1 MRHFSVSH
9 ARRLLAIL
17 LAVCLTAVG
26 LSPAGVAAGEVGTTH
41 TVAKNGDPEAL
52 INSAQVQ
59 DGDTIHI
66 EETAGF
72 RHEGDSPWVIS
83 KRVTIEGG
91 NINIGAGGIVLGADV
106 TFKDVTL
113 TFQMSARN
121 AILANGHVLTL
132 ENVKCGE
139 FSFNLF
145 CGGWIDSNHE
155 GYPNPA
161 PGTRGEIVIK
171 GATSL
176 QNRDTYGNGNIYAG
190 NLCMGGTDQATSGVN
205 GPANAFAG
213 DAVIRI
219 DSGAS
224 SAKLGQ
230 IYACGAQQKNPDG
243 QTSGKITLP
252 DAANYTVSG
261 TVTIQGN
268 VPHTV
273 DGAGAAQTVVIFE
286 SGNSLPSYQIRDV
299 SQLTVQA
306 GSLALESGSSAGS
319 LAVAGKA
326 KLDITKLDAPE
337 IDRFDGGGLLVL
349 GETQTLK
356 VSGGVSGETKVA
368 IGGANNTGTET
379 SKLPQVGHTYIM
391 APGAAGASFQL
402 LPYGLSTSRQL
413 VWDGQGNWVGSE
425 GASDGDMNRI
435 SSFCFLTK
443 SASADVNQ
451 EAEFHLEAT
460 LGNGNYQPLDY
471 IPLTVY
477 IGSVQLQAAE
487 SEDGYYTYTDALHKF
502 SAYVQDNTF
511 SVTTAEEGTHTIQII
526 VSENTVGGAPLSD
539 TATLTVGDAS
549 QPQPEHTH
557 VWSADWSGDTGFHWR
572 ECTAEECPITANQQ
586 KAGYAAHTAG
596 EWIIDRPATADG
608 EGSRY
613 KACSACG
620 YEMERETIPA
630 TGAPR
635 PEHTHE
641 GGADWSG
648 DTGFHWRECTAE
660 ECPITANQQKAGYA
674 AHTAGEWIID
684 RPATADGEGSRHKAC
699 TVCGYEME
707 RETIPATGGETPEP
721 GPAPA
726 PGHTHRWSTTW
737 EGDQN
742 GHWYVCLAAGC
753 PITID
758 SQKAGYAAHTLGP
771 WVVDRVATMFQAGS
785 RYRACTVCG
794 REMERETVHAAG
806 GGLPGTP
813 GGSFP
818 APGTPSAPVSGSSAN
833 TPAQKP
839 GSSQTEGQAETAVTT
854 ETAAD
859 GSTTQMVQKP
869 DGSREIRVRRPD
881 GVTALVHVDTAGR
894 IQAEVTLPSGVE
906 STSLPIP
913 EMPVGRESAST
924 VTVHTGST
932 QPVQVV
938 IPAVSAASGVV
949 AILVQADGT
958 QTVLKTSTAVE
969 GGIAASVP
977 DGAVVGLVDNSA
989 VFSDTQDHWAAD
1001 AIDFV
1006 SARELFSGGPG
1017 GTFRPEE
1024 PMSRAMLMTVLARLD
1039 GVDTGGGA
1047 LWYEK
1052 GMAWAVARGVSDGKN
1067 PDGQITRE
1075 QMVTMLYRCAGS
1087 PAVSDGALSFR
1098 DAGAVSG
1105 YAREAVRWG
1114 VENGII
1120 SGYGDGTFAP
1130 GGQTTRAQAATM
1142 LMQYIT
1148 FLNQS

>member
-1 MRHFSVSH
+1 MRHFSVNH
-9 ARRLLAIL
+9 ARRLLAVL

-26 LSPAGVAAGEVGTTH
+26 LSPAGTAAGEVGTTH

-190 NLCMGGTDQATSGVN
+190 NLCMGGTGQATSGVN

-219 DSGAS
+219 ESGAS

-230 IYACGAQQKNPDG
+230 IYACGAQQRNPDG

-252 DAANYTVSG
+252 DAVNYTVSG

-273 DGAGAAQTVVIFE
+273 DGAGAAQTVVTFE
-286 SGNSLPSYQIRDV
+286 SGNSLPSYQIQNV

-319 LAVAGKA
+319 LAVASKA
-326 KLDITKLDAPE
+326 KLDITRLDALE

-368 IGGANNTGTET
+368 IGGTNNTGTET

-402 LPYGLSTSRQL
+402 LPYGLSTNRQL
-413 VWDGQGNWVGSE
+413 VWDGQGNWVGSD

-451 EAEFHLEAT
+451 EAEFPLEAT

-471 IPLTVY
+471 IPLTVR

-511 SVTTAEEGTHTIQII
+511 SITTAEEGTHTIQII

-557 VWSADWSGDTGFHWR
+557 VWSADWSSDTGFHWH
-572 ECTAEECPITANQQ
+572 ECTAEGCPITVNQQ
-586 KAGYAAHTAG
+586 KAGYT
-596 EWIIDRPATADG
+596 
-608 EGSRY
+608 
-613 KACSACG
+613 
-620 YEMERETIPA
+620 
-630 TGAPR
+630 
-635 PEHTHE
+635 
-641 GGADWSG
+641 
-648 DTGFHWRECTAE
+648 
-660 ECPITANQQKAGYA
+660 

-684 RPATADGEGSRHKAC
+684 RPATADGEGSRHKECAA
-699 TVCGYEME
+699 CGYEMA

-721 GPAPA
+721 GPAPD

-737 EGDQN
+737 EGDQS
-742 GHWYVCLAAGC
+742 GHWYVCLTAGC

-818 APGTPSAPVSGSSAN
+818 APGTPSAPVSGGSAN

-839 GSSQTEGQAETAVTT
+839 DSSQTEGQAETAVTT

-894 IQAEVTLPSGVE
+894 IQAEVTLSSGVE

-913 EMPVGRESAST
+913 EMPVGRENAST

-938 IPAVSAASGVV
+938 IPAVSASSGVV
-949 AILVQADGT
+949 AVLVQADGT
-958 QTVLKTSTAVE
+958 QTVLKTSAAVE

-977 DGAVVGLVDNSA
+977 DGAVVRLVDNSA
-989 VFSDTQDHWAAD
+989 VFSDIQDHWAAD

-1039 GVDTGGGA
+1039 GVDTGGSA

-1052 GMAWAVARGVSDGKN
+1052 GMAWAVAQGVSDGRN

-1087 PAVSDGALSFR
+1087 PAVPDGALSFR

-1105 YAREAVRWG
+1105 YAREAVRWA

-1142 LMQYIT
+1142 LMQYVT